1 MTNIPPR
8 SEDIPPAS
16 DDATTEASGEGQSF
30 SDVGE
35 KAKEVMGRKAG
46 DIAGEV
52 RATLED
58 ARDVATDKAEATVDR
73 TADDLSR
80 AARALADAARNVEG
94 GGTPQNLLREASHG
108 LMSLSEA
115 MRGKS
120 LGEMVGE
127 VAEFGRRNPGAFLSG
142 AALAGFAL
150 AQFGVASHPSP
161 SESAGRPTDVAAV
174 QRDVIGEYD
183 NG

>member
-1 MTNIPPR
+1 M
-8 SEDIPPAS
+8 D
-16 DDATTEASGEGQSF
+16 Q
-30 SDVGE
+30 
-35 KAKEVMGRKAG
+35 KAG
-46 DIAGEV
+46 EAAGEV
-52 RATLED
+52 RAALED
-58 ARDVATDKAEATVDR
+58 ARDVAIDKAEATVDR

-80 AARALADAARNVEG
+80 AARALAAAARDVEG
-94 GGTPQNLLREASHG
+94 GGTPQKLLREASHG

-120 LGEMVGE
+120 LSEMVGE

-142 AALAGFAL
+142 AALTGFAL
-150 AQFGVASHPSP
+150 ARFGVASHPSP

-174 QRDVIGEYD
+174 QGDQIGEYN